1 MGGKITLQMED
12 WLYNSGLIGLYN
24 ILSSAGNRVVTRGN
38 CMEFDADDLQGFEE
52 KYFNYLIEKYS
63 DILSINKIIS
73 FKEFILDNEN
83 SNFENF
89 TEKSLRFLN
98 DEVID
103 NTKKYLKSNSYK
115 AAYDL
120 IDSSIN
126 MLDLEKQL
134 KKVKLSKKSNIKEII
149 SEIKVNFEVLKEI
162 IKFMELE
169 ESKKYIGA
177 KNIIYIIIKNAWNGV
192 SFLNPQTK
200 EKDMYDD
207 YKKYFI
213 DPVVD
218 YVDKDKSKYKYN
230 CFACNNKMNDMNGD
244 LSFLNLTGFDVNRK
258 TSHVWNFQNDVAVC
272 PICKLV
278 YSCVPAGITYFYDK
292 GIYVNDNSS
301 VINAAHINNRIYQ
314 EIYKKSRDNNR
325 LTYKALVDAINEEF
339 IDKMKYELA
348 DIQLIRYEDEKYKFN
363 VLSRKALS
371 IIRES
376 KEDLSKLVN
385 CRFKEGDNYTNIYEL
400 VLDRLLNNQ
409 NMFTLI
415 QKLLYYKLSQPND
428 SYYNTYHVLKILNIN
443 TRFLRGVG
451 YMNGIYKDIVNEGN
465 KSGIA
470 LRERYR
476 KKGAVDKLN
485 GISYRLLNSL
495 KTNNVD
501 SFMDTL
507 LNCHL
512 YANLSVSE
520 IFLDI
525 LKSEEKFKSIGY
537 AFVAGLI
544 EEKKEN
550 ENRGD
555 EVDE

>member
-1 MGGKITLQMED
+1 MGEKITLQMED
-12 WLYNSGLIGLYN
+12 WLYNSGLVGLYN
-24 ILSSAGNRVVTRGN
+24 ILSFAGNRVITRGN
-38 CMEFDADDLQGFEE
+38 CIEFDADDLQGFEE

-89 TEKSLRFLN
+89 TEKSLEFLN
-98 DEVID
+98 DEIID
-103 NTKKYLKSNSYK
+103 STKKYLKSNSYK

-126 MLDLEKQL
+126 VLELEKQL
-134 KKVKLSKKSNIKEII
+134 KKIKLSKKSSIKEII
-149 SEIKVNFEVLKEI
+149 PEIKANFEVLKKI

-177 KNIIYIIIKNAWNGV
+177 KNVIYIIIKNAWNGV

-200 EKDMYDD
+200 EKNIYID
-207 YKKYFI
+207 YKRYFL
-213 DPVVD
+213 DPAIE
-218 YVDKDKSKYKYN
+218 YVNEEKSTYKYN
-230 CFACNNKMNDMNGD
+230 CFTCNNKMNDLNGD

-301 VINAAHINNRIYQ
+301 VINAVRINDRIYR
-314 EIYKKSRDNNR
+314 EIYKQGKEDNR
-325 LTYKALVDAINEEF
+325 LTYKGLVDAINEEF

-348 DIQLIRYEDEKYKFN
+348 DIQLIRYEDEEYKFN
-363 VLSRKALS
+363 ILSRKALS

-385 CRFKEGDNYTNIYEL
+385 CRLKEGDNYINIYEL

-415 QKLLYYKLSQPND
+415 QNLLYYKLSQPND
-428 SYYNTYHVLKILNIN
+428 SYYNTYHILKILNIN
-443 TRFLRGVG
+443 IRFLRGVG
-451 YMNGIYKDIVNEGN
+451 YMNGTYKDIVNEGN

-470 LRERYR
+470 LREQYR

-512 YANLSVSE
+512 YANLSVPE
-520 IFLDI
+520 IFLDV
-525 LKSEEKFKSIGY
+525 LKSEEKFKTIGY

-550 ENRGD
+550 ENGGD
-555 EVDE
+555 EVNE